1 MTAVALVECDW
12 GKTMFASFPRL
23 AVGLLLIGLAL
34 VVTPSV
40 KVAVAAPDPTVAD
53 SDSVTGVRGAIIPIK
68 NEITDVTTTSI
79 KRRVEA
85 ARADGVGLIVFELD
99 TPGGMV
105 SSAIDICDYIKNLTD
120 LTTVAWVHT
129 QAYSAGSMIAVACD
143 EIVMASASTI
153 GDCGVIMGL
162 PWGAEAVPEELR
174 AKAESPVLE
183 QFRDS
188 ARRNGYD
195 AALCESLVIKEREL
209 WWIEHVVTGE
219 REFVDPEEK
228 NQRLALT
235 STTSQDADAEADDE
249 AADESPPK
257 TGESPQ
263 WRLVETY
270 VDPVSGREVEI
281 DQPVISDTEL
291 LTMSQSRA
299 FALGFSS
306 GIVSTID
313 ELRERYGLTGPLTPT
328 GMNWAEVLVS
338 WLTSMP
344 VRGFLLL
351 IVFLGA
357 YVEFNTPGVGVPGLV
372 ALIALAVF
380 VVAPFLTGLANT
392 WEIVLIV
399 LGFLLIG
406 LEIFVIPGFGV
417 AGVSGLFLVIAGLL
431 ATFMP
436 EEPGRVFPL
445 YWPHLEAG
453 LDGLKRGVI
462 TLAVSMGGA
471 LVSGIFIGRNIHRI
485 PFLRTI
491 VPENPMPSQ
500 VAVDDPYHGLARVGD
515 VGVVEAPLRPAGKAR
530 FGSMMVD
537 VVTEGDL
544 VDTGARVEVIERRGN
559 RVVVRPTD
567 RHETS

>member
-1 MTAVALVECDW
+1 MRLGE
-12 GKTMFASFPRL
+12 TMFASLQRL
-23 AVGLLLIGLAL
+23 AVGFLLIGVALLA
-34 VVTPSV
+34 TPTV
-40 KVAVAAPDPTVAD
+40 QVAIAAPDFSVGD
-53 SDSVTGVRGAIIPIK
+53 STAEAGIRGAIIPIHG
-68 NEITDVTTTSI
+68 EITDVTTTSI

-85 ARADGVGLIVFELD
+85 ARADGATLIVFELN

-143 EIVMASASTI
+143 EIVMASASTL

-162 PWGAEAVPEELR
+162 PWGGAEAVPEELR

-219 REFVDPEEK
+219 REFVDGEEK
-228 NQRLALT
+228 DERLAVT
-235 STTSQDADAEADDE
+235 SSTDGDADDE
-249 AADESPPK
+249 APA
-257 TGESPQ
+257 

-270 VDPVSGREVEI
+270 IDPVSGREVEI
-281 DQPVISDTEL
+281 DQPVITDTEL

-306 GIVSTID
+306 GIVSTIE
-313 ELRERYGLTGPLTPT
+313 ELRERYGLTGTLTPV
-328 GMNWAEVLVS
+328 GMNWAEVLVG

-392 WEIVLIV
+392 WEIALIV
-399 LGFLLIG
+399 LGFLLIA
-406 LEIFVIPGFGV
+406 LEILVIPGFGV
-417 AGVSGLFLVIAGLL
+417 AGISGLFLVIGGLL

-462 TLAVSMGGA
+462 TLAASMVGA

-485 PFLRTI
+485 PYLRTI
-491 VPENPMPSQ
+491 VPQNPMPSQ

-515 VGVVEAPLRPAGKAR
+515 VGLVEAPLHPAGKAR

-544 VDTGARVEVIERRGN
+544 VDAGGQVEVIERRGN
-559 RVVVRPTD
+559 RVVVRVIGRSGTA
-567 RHETS
+567 

>member
-1 MTAVALVECDW
+1 
-12 GKTMFASFPRL
+12 MFASLPRL
-23 AVGLLLIGLAL
+23 AVGLLLIGLGLLA
-34 VVTPSV
+34 TPSV
-40 KVAVAAPDPTVAD
+40 EVAGAAPDSSVGD
-53 SDSVTGVRGAIIPIK
+53 SDSAAGVRGAIIPIK
-68 NEITDVTTTSI
+68 AQITDVTTTSI

-85 ARADGVGLIVFELD
+85 AHADGVGLIVFELN

-120 LTTVAWVHT
+120 LTTIAWVHT

-143 EIVMASASTI
+143 EIVMASASTL

-219 REFVDPEEK
+219 REFVDREEK
-228 NQRLALT
+228 DQRLAVT
-235 STTSQDADAEADDE
+235 STAGDDADDE
-249 AADESPPK
+249 SADESPPS
-257 TGESPQ
+257 TGGSPQ

-270 VDPVSGREVEI
+270 IDPVSGREVEI

-306 GIVSTID
+306 GIVSTVD
-313 ELRERYGLTGPLTPT
+313 ELRERYGLTGPLTPA
-328 GMNWAEVLVS
+328 GMNWAEVLVG

-392 WEIVLIV
+392 WEIVLIA

-417 AGVSGLFLVIAGLL
+417 AGISGLLLVIGGLL

-462 TLAVSMGGA
+462 TLALSMGGA

-485 PFLRTI
+485 PYLRTI
-491 VPENPMPSQ
+491 VPQNPMPSQ

-515 VGVVEAPLRPAGKAR
+515 VGLVEATLRPSGKAR
-530 FGSMMVD
+530 FGSMMID

-544 VDTGARVEVIERRGN
+544 VDAGARVEVIERRGN
-559 RVVVRPTD
+559 RVVVRTIGGTG
-567 RHETS
+567 TS

>member
-1 MTAVALVECDW
+1 
-12 GKTMFASFPRL
+12 MFASFPRL

-34 VVTPSV
+34 AVTPTV
-40 KVAVAAPDPTVAD
+40 NVAVAAPDSSDAD
-53 SDSVTGVRGAIIPIK
+53 SISAAGVRGAIIPIMG
-68 NEITDVTTTSI
+68 EITDVTTRSI

-85 ARADGVGLIVFELD
+85 FRADGVGLIVFELN

-120 LTTVAWVHT
+120 VTTVAWVHT

-143 EIVMASASTI
+143 EIVMASASTL

-162 PWGAEAVPEELR
+162 PWGGAEAVPEELR

-209 WWIEHVVTGE
+209 WWIEHVITGE
-219 REFVDPEEK
+219 REFVDRQEK
-228 NQRLALT
+228 DQRLALT
-235 STTSQDADAEADDE
+235 STGAQEADDESDDE
-249 AADESPPK
+249 AADESPPE
-257 TGESPQ
+257 TGESLQ

-270 VDPVSGREVEI
+270 IDPVSGREVEI
-281 DQPVISDTEL
+281 DQPVITDTEL

-306 GIVSTID
+306 GIVSTVD
-313 ELRERYGLTGPLTPT
+313 ELRERYGLTGPLTPA
-328 GMNWAEVLVS
+328 GMNWAEVLVG

-399 LGFLLIG
+399 VGFLLIA

-417 AGVSGLFLVIAGLL
+417 AGISGLLLVVGGLL

-462 TLAVSMGGA
+462 TLAASMAGA

-491 VPENPMPSQ
+491 VPQNPMPSQ

-515 VGVVEAPLRPAGKAR
+515 VGLVEAPLHPAGKAR

-544 VDTGARVEVIERRGN
+544 VDTGGRVEVIERRGN
-559 RVVVRPTD
+559 RVVVRKIGRGGTA
-567 RHETS
+567 